1 MGINKVIYNGQ
12 VLIDLTSST
21 VTPETLVE
29 GTIAFNSA
37 GEQIV
42 GTLVISG
49 GYTNQVPISINA
61 DGTIYNGIGY
71 KNGYRI
77 RSGGEEQAFG
87 GASCTGYIK
96 VKPNDV
102 IRISGFNIKN
112 SSYTA
117 NVINISDSEFVNLGQ
132 WSANYAGGYGN
143 LAGTAYAKAE
153 AMIEEGNGVYK
164 WVIPPA
170 DFCETAYIRVS
181 GVTNGDGSVMI
192 VTVNVEIK

>member
-21 VTPETLVE
+21 VTPKNLLK

-37 GEQIV
+37 GEKIV

-61 DGTIYNGIGY
+61 DGTIYNDIGY
-71 KNGYRI
+71 KNGYRV
-77 RSGGEEQAFG
+77 RSSGAEQAFG

-102 IRISGFNIKN
+102 IRISGWNIKDN
-112 SSYTA
+112 AYTA
-117 NVINISDSEFVNLGQ
+117 NAINISDSKFTNLGQ
-132 WSANYAGGYGN
+132 WSAQYSGGYGN
-143 LAGTAYAKAE
+143 LAGTDYAKAE
-153 AMIEEGNGVYK
+153 AMIDEGNGVYK
-164 WVIPPA
+164 WQIPPA
-170 DFCETAYIRVS
+170 DFCETAYIRV
-181 GVTNGDGSVMI
+181 GGITNDDGSVMI
-192 VTVNVEIK
+192 VTVNEEIK